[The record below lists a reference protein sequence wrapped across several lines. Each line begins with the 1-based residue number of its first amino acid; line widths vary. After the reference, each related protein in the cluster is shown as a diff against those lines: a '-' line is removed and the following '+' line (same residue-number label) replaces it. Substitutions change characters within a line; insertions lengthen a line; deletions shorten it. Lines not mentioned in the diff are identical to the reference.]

1 MKRGKDGAISPTF
14 LQDSQGTGISDIL
27 LIMAAVLEPRV
38 LTLSL
43 APLNWITENSNQL
56 LLLL

>member
-14 LQDSQGTGISDIL
+14 LQDRQGTGISDIL

-43 APLNWITENSNQL
+43 APVKLDYRKQ
-56 LLLL
+56 